1 MKAEMFMFID
11 QVLLAAGA
19 IGVYVWFRRPEQK
32 LKESQDMTLRCFDHL
47 WSVRVLLQYS
57 FFKLSWQPR
66 LQKQQ
71 KITLLGTNTSP
82 NKVLLSRWFC
92 FSPGGICDRSLE
104 GISDLADLDLFLPS
118 WFGTPDFLC
127 RTNRG
132 RAHRLRGKSYF
143 EWCWFLVVV
152 SDIFMFNP
160 FLFSTKSSRVYVMNW
175 WFQMFFTLTP
185 TWGSDPIWG
194 TYFSEGLTPPTTA
207 VIPRK
212 SKTIDINSPPRNWLI
227 L

>member
-66 LQKQQ
+66 LQKS
-71 KITLLGTNTSP
+71 N
-82 NKVLLSRWFC
+82 NKLPSWELTHPLTRYFWVDDFC

-104 GISDLADLDLFLPS
+104 GISDLADLDLVLPS

-132 RAHRLRGKSYF
+132 RAHRLRGKNLFRVMLISGGGFRHFYVQPISIF
-143 EWCWFLVVV
+143 NQIILCLCHELVVSNV
-152 SDIFMFNP
+152 FYFNP
-160 FLFSTKSSRVYVMNW
+160 YLGKWSNLRNIFFRDYRSDSQKVRST
-175 WFQMFFTLTP
+175 
-185 TWGSDPIWG
+185 I
-194 TYFSEGLTPPTTA
+194 
-207 VIPRK
+207 
-212 SKTIDINSPPRNWLI
+212 
-227 L
+227 

>member
-1 MKAEMFMFID
+1 MKAEVFMFID

-66 LQKQQ
+66 LQMQK

-92 FSPGGICDRSLE
+92 FSPGGIYDRSLVSRTWLTLIFFFPADSGPLIFRAGQTE
-104 GISDLADLDLFLPS
+104 DEHIVYEAKAISSGADFWL
-118 WFGTPDFLC
+118 WFSRHFYVQPISIFNQIILC
-127 RTNRG
+127 
-132 RAHRLRGKSYF
+132 
-143 EWCWFLVVV
+143 WCH
-152 SDIFMFNP
+152 
-160 FLFSTKSSRVYVMNW
+160 
-175 WFQMFFTLTP
+175 
-185 TWGSDPIWG
+185 
-194 TYFSEGLTPPTTA
+194 
-207 VIPRK
+207 
-212 SKTIDINSPPRNWLI
+212 
-227 L
+227 